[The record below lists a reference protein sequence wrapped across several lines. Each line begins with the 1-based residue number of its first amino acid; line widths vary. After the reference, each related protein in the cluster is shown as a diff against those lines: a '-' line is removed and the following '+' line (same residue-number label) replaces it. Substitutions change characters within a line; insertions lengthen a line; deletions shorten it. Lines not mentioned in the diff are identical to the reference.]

1 MIGEL
6 RTMKTGWAFLLS
18 GIFIIAVGVAWILMG
33 IFTPGENPVI
43 SVIPDPLSSPAGGIT
58 PDPGAPSPAMTLPD
72 PVKTETPSPQAT
84 AKISADELKMHFMD
98 LAYGSGN
105 AYLERWNATDNNGRI
120 VLSVTA
126 NSDTDI
132 PLLEEAA
139 REFNSQSQTNQV
151 SEQIKE
157 GGNGDIAIKF
167 IPDNGFDGIVIN
179 TSESLTNREIRAGNL
194 TTAKITHGTIY
205 INANLKGEQRN
216 HTLIRS
222 LFYELGFV
230 GETQKYPDSL
240 FYAGENTH
248 VSLSD
253 ADLKAIGIM
262 YGTGL
267 KHGMTADEVRRLV
280 YIR

>member
-1 MIGEL
+1 
-6 RTMKTGWAFLLS
+6 MKTGWAFIIS
-18 GIFIIAVGVAWILMG
+18 GIIVIAVGVAWIITGSLA
-33 IFTPGENPVI
+33 PGADQPG
-43 SVIPDPLSSPAGGIT
+43 SPMPAPTQSPAPEVT
-58 PDPGAPSPAMTLPD
+58 PSVAALPSPATTD
-72 PVKTETPSPQAT
+72 PAPSATDTPAPQAT
-84 AKISADELKMHFMD
+84 VKLSSDDIKMHFMD

-120 VLSVTA
+120 VISVTA

-139 REFNSQSQTNQV
+139 REFNSQSGTNQV

-157 GGNGDIAIKF
+157 GSNGDIAIKF
-167 IPDNGFDGIVIN
+167 IPENGFDGIVIN
-179 TSESLTNREIRAGNL
+179 TSESLTNREFTAGNL
-194 TTAKITHGTIY
+194 TTAKLTHGTIY
-205 INANLKGEQRN
+205 INANLKGDLRN

-240 FYAGENTH
+240 FYAEENTH
-248 VSLSD
+248 TSLSD

-267 KHGMTADEVRRLV
+267 THGMAVDDVKRAV